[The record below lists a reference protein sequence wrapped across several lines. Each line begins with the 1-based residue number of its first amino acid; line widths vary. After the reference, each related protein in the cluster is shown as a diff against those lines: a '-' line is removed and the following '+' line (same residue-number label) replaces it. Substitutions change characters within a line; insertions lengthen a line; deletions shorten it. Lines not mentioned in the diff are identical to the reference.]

1 MSHNMAI
8 RALLL
13 LSPALA
19 GIALSLYY
27 LLRKK
32 REYQLALA
40 FAMTWVGVV
49 DILRIR
55 GGFEI
60 ALGVMFLIAAASN
73 VWAYL
78 KGPALPRS

>member
-1 MSHNMAI
+1 MVGK
-8 RALLL
+8 ALLL
-13 LSPALA
+13 LAPAMV
-19 GIALSLYY
+19 GIVLSLYY

-40 FAMTWVGVV
+40 FAMTWVGAV
-49 DILRIR
+49 DILRIH
-55 GGFEI
+55 GGFQT

-78 KGPALPRS
+78 KGPTLPLA